1 MKKLILALAL
11 LAPLTAFAAGGG
23 AIHPN
28 DPANIDTG
36 NEAALQRG
44 ANYFV
49 SYCLNCH
56 SMQYERWQ
64 RMEEFGVPE
73 DLLKSNLMHA
83 GAKKGD
89 LLKVAMAPGDAANWF
104 GAPPPDLTLEAR
116 LRGSDWIY
124 NYMRAFYVDESRP
137 FGVNNTVF
145 DNVGMPHVLWEQ
157 QGMQKAVYTEE
168 DDGHGGTHKVF
179 AGFEKVS
186 EGSMTDVEYDAM
198 IRDLVTFMTYMAEP
212 TKAKSH
218 RTGIMVL
225 LFLALLLVF
234 SYMLKKEYWKD
245 VH

>member
-1 MKKLILALAL
+1 MKKLILIIAL
-11 LAPLTAFAAGGG
+11 LAPFSVFAAGGG

-28 DPANIDTG
+28 DHANIDTG
-36 NEAALQRG
+36 NKAALQRG
-44 ANYFV
+44 AKYFV

-64 RMEEFGVPE
+64 RMEEFDISE

-89 LLKVAMAPGDAANWF
+89 LMKVAMDKGDSAEWF
-104 GAPPPDLTLEAR
+104 GNPPPDLTLETR
-116 LRGSDWIY
+116 LRGVDWVY
-124 NYMRAFYVDESRP
+124 NYLRAFYIDDSRP

-145 DNVGMPHVLWEQ
+145 SNVGMPHVLWEL
-157 QGMQKAVYTEE
+157 QGMQQAVYEEE

-179 AGFEKVS
+179 KGFEQIT
-186 EGSMTDVEYDAM
+186 EGSMTPVEYDAM
-198 IRDLVTFMTYMAEP
+198 VRDIVTYMAYMSEP

-218 RTGIMVL
+218 STGIMVL
-225 LFLALLLVF
+225 LFLSVLFVF